1 MRRGKHP
8 PYGEYTDNHA
18 FPAQILARLFLSIGR
33 KEERMTR
40 VELNGEWQLSYQ
52 PQRQKYVSVDA
63 VDWNTIPTIPAV
75 VPGNVELD
83 LMRAGVLPEL
93 SVGNN
98 IYLLREYETYE
109 WWYRKQFVAP
119 APPEGHTAELVFEGL
134 DCLAQVWLNGV
145 LVGEAANMLI
155 PHRFD
160 VTSALQAG
168 ENELV
173 VRIRSAVLEGRE
185 RTPAP
190 FESALPCGYESLTVR
205 KPPHCYGWDIMPRV
219 VSAGIWRDVY
229 LQFLPPTRWRT
240 VYWATTAVDPP
251 RRSAVLFVDWDFTT
265 DQHYLDDWQVRLRLS
280 REGTVAHESLHP
292 VFHTHGRAQLH
303 LQGVDLWYPR
313 GYGEPALYEASAEL
327 LDGQGNVLDIHR
339 CRLGI
344 RTVELRRTDITT
356 PEEPGEF
363 VFVVNGVKVFAK
375 GTNWVPLD
383 AFHSR
388 DIQHV
393 QPTVEMLL
401 DLNCNMVRCWG
412 GNVYESDRF
421 FDLCDEHGIMV
432 WQDFALACAIY
443 PDEIIPAMKA
453 EAEQIVRRLR
463 NHPCLV
469 LWCGNNEID
478 HTYFWTGTGI
488 DPNTDKISRQVL
500 AEVVRQLDP
509 FRPYLPSSPYVSEEV
524 IRRGG
529 DTNLTPEQHLWGPR
543 DDFKGPTY
551 TYSLAH
557 FVSEIGYHGCPDRR
571 TLEQMM
577 EPEYLWHWQG
587 NEQWL
592 THATRPLPRMTDF
605 NYRIPLMA
613 KQIAVLFDAVPDNLD
628 DFILASQISQAEA
641 LKFFIERWRQRKWRT
656 TGILWWNLRDGWP
669 IISDAIVD
677 YYYRKKLAYVYVQRV
692 QTDVCAML
700 SEPEA
705 GMHTLIV
712 VNDTL
717 QPAEGQVEVVDAE
730 SDLLLLAAAY
740 HVEPNDKSVVGAIPQ
755 ISSPALW
762 LIRWRDEQG
771 REYLNHYL
779 AGNRPFRL
787 QQYRQWL
794 QLLRI
799 PEDIG
804 SVWRR

>member
-1 MRRGKHP
+1 MRRI
-8 PYGEYTDNHA
+8 D
-18 FPAQILARLFLSIGR
+18 
-33 KEERMTR
+33 
-40 VELNGEWQLSYQ
+40 LNGEWLLSYQ
-52 PQRQKYVSVDA
+52 TQTSRCVIFHNIDFNNMSTVSA
-63 VDWNTIPTIPAV
+63 L

-83 LMRAGVLPEL
+83 LVRAGIVPEP

-98 IYLLREYETYE
+98 IYRLREYETYE
-109 WWYRKQFVAP
+109 WWYRKRFSVP
-119 APPEGHTAELVFEGL
+119 ALPAQHVAELVFEGL
-134 DCLAQVWLNGV
+134 DCLAEVWLNGIS
-145 LVGEAANMLI
+145 VGEAANMLI

-160 VTSALQAG
+160 VTGALKIG

-185 RTPAP
+185 RIPAP
-190 FESALPCGYESLTVR
+190 FESALPCGFESLGVR
-205 KPPHCYGWDIMPRV
+205 KAPHCYGWDIMPRV

-229 LQFLPPTRWRT
+229 LQFLPPTRWRS
-240 VYWATTAVDPP
+240 VYWATTSVDAS
-251 RRSAVLFVDWDFTT
+251 RQSAVLFVDWDFITSEHHI
-265 DQHYLDDWQVRLRLS
+265 DHWQVRLRLS
-280 REGTVAHESLHP
+280 RNGQTVHESLHP
-292 VFHTHGRAQLH
+292 VFHTHGRAWLH
-303 LQGVDLWYPR
+303 LQELDLWYPR
-313 GYGEPALYEASAEL
+313 GYGDPALYEACAEL
-327 LDGQGNVLDIHR
+327 LDGQGNTLDTHH
-339 CRLGI
+339 CRIGI

-393 QPTVEMLL
+393 QPTGEMLV

-412 GNVYESDRF
+412 GNVYESDDF
-421 FDLCDEHGIMV
+421 FNLCDEHGIMV

-443 PDEIIPAMKA
+443 PDEIIPALQK
-453 EAEQIVRRLR
+453 EAEEVVQRLR
-463 NHPCLV
+463 NHPSLV

-478 HTYFWTGTGI
+478 HTYFWTGMGI

-500 AEVVRQLDP
+500 AEVVRHLDP

-551 TYSLAH
+551 TRSLAH
-557 FVSEIGYHGCPDRR
+557 FVSEIGYHGCPHRR
-571 TLEQMM
+571 TLEQMI
-577 EPEYLWHWQG
+577 EPEYLWPWQD

-613 KQIAVLFDAVPDNLD
+613 KQIAVLFDSIPDNLD

-677 YYYRKKLAYVYVQRV
+677 YYYRKKLAYVYVKRA

-700 SEPEA
+700 SEPDE
-705 GMHTLIV
+705 GMHKLVV

-717 QPAEGQVEVVDAE
+717 QPADGQVEVVDAE
-730 SDLLLLAAAY
+730 SDVLLLAAAY
-740 HVEPNDKSVVGAIPQ
+740 HVEPNAKAEVGAIPQ
-755 ISSPALW
+755 MEQPALW
-762 LIRWRDEQG
+762 LIRWRDTQG
-771 REYLNHYL
+771 GEFLNHYL
-779 AGNRPFRL
+779 AGKRPFNL

-794 QLLRI
+794 NRLRI
-799 PEDIG
+799 PEDIDT
-804 SVWRR
+804 V